1 MPSFRLRFALLAA
14 AASLVAG
21 PAVAEFELSIYTGWQ
36 TSPHSDV
43 SGSDPGG
50 VGDFD
55 FTAGWEGNS
64 FEAPPY
70 YGFRGTWWRSDT
82 LGFGVEFNHAKVY
95 ADDETLAE
103 SGFDR
108 LEFTDGLNL
117 LTVNVFRRF
126 PNAPMGLSPYVG
138 GGVGVAIPH
147 VDVQS
152 AGGKTFEYQL
162 TGPAVQWVAG
172 ASFPVS
178 ERWSVF
184 GEYKGSY
191 SQNKADLASG
201 GTLET
206 NIVTN
211 ALNLGVSLNF

>member
-1 MPSFRLRFALLAA
+1 M
-14 AASLVAG
+14 LVAA
-21 PAVAEFELSIYTGWQ
+21 PAAAEFELSIYTGWQ
-36 TSPHSDV
+36 TAPHSEV

-82 LGFGVEFNHAKVY
+82 LGFGLEFNHAKVY
-95 ADDETLAE
+95 ADAESLEE

-117 LTVNVFRRF
+117 VTVNVFRRF
-126 PNAPMGLSPYVG
+126 PNAPLGLKPYVG
-138 GGVGVAIPH
+138 GGVGVSIPH